1 MCIPPNLVE
10 GVLLAPVAGVL
21 ATLVGT
27 VGFLYSLVGRR
38 YRHAW
43 LIGTGVV
50 LVAPGSFLATMQM
63 LALISSPVFN
73 LNQLTSL
80 ITSLALLAIIFALLL
95 AVTTLLCC
103 GTPPHATTH
112 QAT

>member
-1 MCIPPNLVE
+1 
-10 GVLLAPVAGVL
+10 
-21 ATLVGT
+21 
-27 VGFLYSLVGRR
+27 
-38 YRHAW
+38 
-43 LIGTGVV
+43 
-50 LVAPGSFLATMQM
+50 MQM

-95 AVTTLLCC
+95 AVTTLLCR
-103 GTPPHATTH
+103 GTPPHAITH